1 MAEIQSRSSE
11 KKRSGINRTYTYI
24 QIHMVGHTVENMD
37 VAFSLRFKVF
47 LQNTVLPGYRSRT
60 DCYEVS
66 LTTLGSSVWKQQL
79 RLLVHSTCD
88 WARIRFRSA
97 PTVVVNSINTL
108 LLPLRVLSVGHATQ
122 HSNSCLCYI
131 HPQI

>member
-1 MAEIQSRSSE
+1 
-11 KKRSGINRTYTYI
+11 
-24 QIHMVGHTVENMD
+24 MVGHTVENMD

-97 PTVVVNSINTL
+97 PTVVVKGINTL
-108 LLPLRVLSVGHATQ
+108 VLPLCILR
-122 HSNSCLCYI
+122 LCCAYAPGGK
-131 HPQI
+131 PQQYTWSFGPVYDKIVHWGQA